1 MINKFEAIRLL
12 VGGNLSGNSDGTNMS
27 YDDGQTPPTEEAIQA
42 KITEVQAEYDS
53 LQYQRDRASQYPSI
67 QDVVVALAEKEEGDD
82 TAWQKITAQRTKVK
96 AENPKPS

>member
-67 QDVVVALAEKEEGDD
+67 QEQLDMQYWDAVNGTNKWQEAVA
-82 TAWQKITAQRTKVK
+82 KVK
-96 AENPKPS
+96 TDNPKPE